1 MPTLVSPGVSVSVI
15 DESFYGSAGAGTIPL
30 IILATA
36 ANKAHPSGT
45 GTATGTTAT
54 TEEVKLITSQRELIQ
69 TYGNPS
75 FRSVSGTQ
83 IHADN
88 QNEYGLLAANSYL
101 GIANRAYILRAN
113 LDLGQLGASSTA
125 PAGDPV
131 NGTHWLDLTSSN
143 MGVFTYNAATA
154 TWVKATCH
162 KINSSDD
169 VDAGT
174 EAPLNSYGLDGEF
187 AWVAV
192 KAGNAHNRIWNK
204 VSGIWYHLGTDTW
217 RTAASKDYQFASHTA
232 VPKLK
237 STEGGGGALATGDV
251 WIKTTSFNNGSSF
264 IIKSYDSTSK
274 KWTTIT
280 SPVLA
285 STDAAWTHFTTPVTG
300 NLFVKFNHEQGAHTL
315 KVASHQILR
324 FNGEASLAV
333 TGSTAN
339 PTLTAT
345 HTMVVNGTTV
355 TYSSNADTAV
365 IRMAALINS
374 AAIANITA
382 SVASNKLVIT
392 NTAGKDVVLAAGS
405 GTLITDLGLA
415 AGTTSNWKALSYEP
429 NLNTPVGAT
438 PNGRLWYDSR
448 LTTIDLL
455 ECYDNSGTTAWRTFS
470 GTLTASSARPS
481 GPASGDVWVDTT
493 KTENYPEMYKY
504 NGTTTTWDLVD
515 KTDQTTQD
523 GIVFGDFRST
533 SVAALESGAPV
544 PATYPVGMLGWNF
557 MASGYNVKK
566 FNSTSSKWFNEAGL
580 KTAGDPYMGR
590 HATKKVIV
598 RALAA
603 AVVSNQDI
611 RAETRFFNLIA
622 APGFPELIDEM
633 KSLHIDRKEQTF
645 VIADTPFRLSSS
657 GSAVQ
662 NWATNNANAAE
673 NGEDALIS
681 TGYELGVWYPGG
693 CLTTNTDGK
702 NVVQPASHIM
712 LRQIAYNDQVAY
724 QWFAPAGFSRGL
736 VQNATSVGYINAEQE
751 YVPVTLN
758 QGQRDVLYVNKVNP
772 IAFMPNRGL
781 TVFGQKT
788 LHTVSSALDRIN
800 VSRLIAYLRKQFD
813 DMAQPFL
820 FEPNDS
826 YTRDQV
832 LEVFNGFM
840 GDLVTKRAL
849 YDFLVVCDDSNNTPT
864 RIDRNELWIDV
875 AIQPVK
881 AIEFIYIPVR
891 VKNTGEALTS
901 P

>member
-1 MPTLVSPGVSVSVI
+1 MATLVSPGVSVSVI
-15 DESFYGSAGAGTIPL
+15 DESFYGSAGSGTVPL
-30 IILATA
+30 IVFATG

-54 TEEVKLITSQRELIQ
+54 SSEVKLITSQRELIQ

-88 QNEYGLLAANSYL
+88 QNEYGLLAAHSYL
-101 GIANRAYILRAN
+101 GIANRAYMLRAN
-113 LDLGQLGASSTA
+113 LDLSQLVASSTA
-125 PAGDPV
+125 PAGAPV
-131 NGTHWLDLTSSN
+131 NGTHWLDLTTST
-143 MGVFTYNAATA
+143 MGVFSYNAGTA
-154 TWVKATCH
+154 TWVAQSVSKLNATT
-162 KINSSDD
+162 D

-174 EAPLNSYGLDGEF
+174 GAPLNSYGLDGDF
-187 AWVAV
+187 AWTSV
-192 KAGNAHNRIWNK
+192 KGGNAHNRIWSK
-204 VSGIWYHLGTDTW
+204 VSGVWYHLGTDTW
-217 RTAASKDYQFASHTA
+217 RTAASKDFQFAAHTA
-232 VPKLK
+232 VPTIK

-251 WIKTTSFNNGSSF
+251 WIKTTEFNNGTKF
-264 IIKSYDSTSK
+264 AVKSYDSATK

-285 STDAAWTHFTTPVTG
+285 DTTAAWTHFTTPVAG
-300 NLFVKFNHEQGAHTL
+300 NLFVQYNHEQGAHTL
-315 KVASHQILR
+315 KVASHKVRR
-324 FNGEASLAV
+324 FNGSATLAV

-345 HTMVVNGTTV
+345 HTVVINGTTV
-355 TYSSNADTAV
+355 TYSTSADAAV
-365 IRMAALINS
+365 IRMAALVNS
-374 AAIANITA
+374 AAITNITA

-392 NTAGKDVVLAAGS
+392 NTTGKDVILAAGS
-405 GTLITDLGLA
+405 GTLLADLGLT
-415 AGTTSNWKALSYEP
+415 AGTSTNWPDLSYEP
-429 NLNTPVGAT
+429 NLSTPTGAT
-438 PNGRLWYDSR
+438 PNGTLWYDSNI
-448 LTTIDLL
+448 TTVDLL
-455 ECYDNSGTTAWRTFS
+455 ETYDNGGTTAWRTFS
-470 GTLTASSARPS
+470 GTLTAAASKPTT
-481 GPASGDVWVDTT
+481 PASGDVHIDTT
-493 KTENYPEMYKY
+493 DTENYPKMYNY
-504 NGTTTTWDLVD
+504 NGTTTTWDLID
-515 KTDQTTQD
+515 KSDQTTGE
-523 GIVFGDFRST
+523 GIVFGDFRATIAGSLD
-533 SVAALESGAPV
+533 SNAPV
-544 PATYPVGMLGWNF
+544 PATYPIGMLGWNF
-557 MASGYNVKK
+557 MVSGYNVKK
-566 FNSTSSKWFNEAGL
+566 YNSTSAKWVNESGL
-580 KTAGDPYMGR
+580 RIDGSPYMGR

-603 AVVSNQDI
+603 AINSDQDI

-622 APGFPELIDEM
+622 CPGFPELIDEM
-633 KSLHIDRKEQTF
+633 KTLHVDRKEQTF
-645 VIADTPFRLSSS
+645 VICDVPFRLASS

-662 NWATNNANAAE
+662 NWATNAANAAE

-681 TGYELGVWYPGG
+681 SGYELGVWYPGG
-693 CLTTNTDGK
+693 CYVSNTDGK

-724 QWFAPAGFSRGL
+724 QWFAPAGYQRGI
-736 VQNATSVGYINAEQE
+736 VQNATSVGYINAEDE

-758 QGQRDVLYVNKVNP
+758 QGQRDVLYTNKVNP

-788 LHTVSSALDRIN
+788 LYPLTSALDRIN
-800 VSRLIAYLRKQFD
+800 VSRLVAFLRKQFD

-832 LEVFNGFM
+832 IEVFNGFM
-840 GDLVTKRAL
+840 GDLITKRAL

-891 VKNTGEALTS
+891 IKNTGESMTT
-901 P
+901 